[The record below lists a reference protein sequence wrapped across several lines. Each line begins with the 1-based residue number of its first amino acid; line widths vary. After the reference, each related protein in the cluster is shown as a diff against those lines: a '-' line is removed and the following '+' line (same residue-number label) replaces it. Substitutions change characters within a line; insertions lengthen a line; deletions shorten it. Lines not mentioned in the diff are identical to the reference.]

1 MLLLWDRDLPIRS
14 SSMAK
19 PHNIAHILPWPS
31 IGGTELATLRIAEA
45 VESDEFHNI
54 AFCQADADPVREI
67 FESAG
72 FELAGYRGVAPSYR
86 HSPPFLR
93 NSYSLAREFKRR
105 EISLVHCSDL
115 LAAYYAAVA
124 GKLARIPVLCHIRS
138 SFPAI
143 SLRDRSFLTFVDRFA
158 FVSKDAW
165 KKFGYKVSPREGVV
179 VYDGLRVAD
188 GSLDESR
195 ESVRREFDIPP
206 HVKLVGMVA
215 RVAPAKDYITL
226 ARAAARVVATES
238 RVRFLI
244 VGDHSGAET
253 YRAHYE
259 EVKVALAEHGVTPYF
274 IFTDFRADVPRLLQ
288 ALDIFVLCTHIEGLP
303 LVILEAMAYAK
314 PVVATAIGGVPEIV
328 VDGKTGLLHAHQ
340 DDAQLAAHLLSLLQ
354 DPVRAKTLGEAG
366 RRMMQTNFT
375 NEQFAANMSNL
386 YRELLGIARSPENNY
401 GSELHAE
408 AI

>member
-1 MLLLWDRDLPIRS
+1 
-14 SSMAK
+14 MAK

-54 AFCQADADPVREI
+54 AFCQADAGPVREI

-72 FELAGYRGVAPSYR
+72 FEVARYLAVAPSYR

-93 NSYSLAREFKRR
+93 NSFSLAREFKRR
-105 EISLVHCSDL
+105 EISLVHGSDL
-115 LAAYYAAVA
+115 LAVYYAAVA
-124 GKLARIPVLCHIRS
+124 GKLARVPVLCHVRS

-158 FVSKDAW
+158 FVSRDAW
-165 KKFGYKVSPREGVV
+165 KKFGYKVSPRKGVV
-179 VYDGLRVAD
+179 VYDGLSVEA
-188 GSLDESR
+188 GGLDESR
-195 ESVRREFDIPP
+195 DSVRREFDIPP
-206 HVKLVGMVA
+206 HAKLVGMVA

-226 ARAAARVVATES
+226 AKAAARVVATEPH
-238 RVRFLI
+238 VRFLM
-244 VGDHSGAET
+244 VGDHSGAAP
-253 YRAHYE
+253 YRVHYE
-259 EVKVALAEHGVTPYF
+259 EVKAALAEHGVTSYF
-274 IFTDFRADVPRLLQ
+274 IFTDFRADVARLLQ
-288 ALDIFVLCTHIEGLP
+288 ALDVFVLCTNIEGLP
-303 LVILEAMAYAK
+303 LVILEAMAYGR

-340 DDAQLAAHLLSLLQ
+340 DDAQLATQLLSLLQ
-354 DPVRAKTLGEAG
+354 DSERATTLGEAG

-375 NEQFAANMSNL
+375 KERFAASMSNL
-386 YRELLGIARSPENNY
+386 YRELLGISGNSEHNY
-401 GSELHAE
+401 EPKLHAE